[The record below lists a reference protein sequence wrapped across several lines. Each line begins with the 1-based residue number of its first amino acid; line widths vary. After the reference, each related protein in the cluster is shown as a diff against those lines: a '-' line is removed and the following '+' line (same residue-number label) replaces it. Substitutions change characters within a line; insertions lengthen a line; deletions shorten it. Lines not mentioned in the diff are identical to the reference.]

1 MLSVICFIRSFF
13 ETPAVEDFA
22 TRAAH
27 PEDVDSLQEKS
38 AESRDVWRE
47 SALEE
52 AQDMTEEYFE
62 TCSWHGDASSD
73 YIGDHVNFSSPKRS
87 PGLRKQDS
95 EGQHAVVGGP
105 QRNTDG
111 EELTVALGSECSFPD
126 SDSGCAVLE
135 EAGLPF
141 LSHTSVLDAP
151 KDSDSQLFTTG
162 EELLVQVEDS
172 CDAVILE
179 DSGCDEA
186 ANQSP
191 SEEAGLPSILQSSTA
206 AEDLTGSDLVVAS
219 RDLVDVS
226 SSKCLRKLDSSY
238 SERMDDV
245 LEINTGEEQL
255 LALLSSES
263 SVMISDHSGHRSS
276 LEIVSEEAGLPSIS
290 QATSE
295 ETLTLTD
302 RSEAAPRLEQT
313 PDLTT
318 DHRKC
323 SSPRS
328 SPDLRNLHS
337 GCDEVLNGS
346 SVEEAGL
353 PFISQASVSV
363 PNLTDS
369 QLFTI
374 PQEKPDLIYRSTSEP
389 ELNSTS
395 DFTVTSNHRDH
406 GIFPSPKSSPD
417 LRNLDSSHSEGK
429 NSGLEMNTD
438 GEQLLEPLT
447 RECRVIILD
456 HNAADVSAVR
466 IFSKE
471 AGLPSISEVSV
482 SDPDVIDSQLF
493 PTSVETPVELT
504 CRSEEARQLENT
516 SNLVVASNDQVDCSP
531 KRSPDLRDLENLESS
546 HSEIKNDGQQMN
558 ADEVQHKVPLE
569 NSAVVVSAVIL
580 DDSDDEAANWSFLEE
595 AGLPSILHTN
605 TASKDLTD
613 SELFT
618 TEDTLTSTDQTDTVL
633 QLDNASESDAPS
645 RDLVECS
652 SPDHKHLDLVHLE
665 IKNDGVQLKTVTEE
679 LVVPLTG
686 NYSAVILDSLSC
698 DEIVD
703 PSSFETLSK
712 EAGLPFISQAS
723 TSDTALI
730 TDQTEAV
737 AQLDRPSSDLDFA
750 REDQFDFPSP
760 KSSPD
765 LRDLDSSPSERK
777 NSGLEMNTDG
787 EQLMV
792 PLANDCS
799 VVTADDLENAEIVNR
814 LSSEEA
820 GLPSICQAS
829 VSDTDS
835 IDSQSFTASTC
846 TLTLTDRSE
855 AEPQLETS
863 SDLDHVD
870 FSSSEHFTD
879 LRNLDSAHS
888 ERKNDG
894 LEVNAE
900 GEELSVPLV
909 GGCNA
914 FNLDVSRCDEVLKGS
929 SLEEAG
935 FSSVSQASV
944 SHTTSKNLTSEEIP
958 TMRDKIKAESQLDS
972 TFHLDGSRTD
982 HGSIPSPTSS
992 PEIRNL
998 DSSYSE
1004 RKGTDKEEL
1013 VVPLASEC
1021 NGEDD
1026 VENAEIDHCLSPE
1039 ETGLPSQNEGL
1050 EKNKDGEELIVLL
1063 DPNAVILGDPGQD
1076 EVLNGPSPEVAEL
1089 LSISQDGTYNTDSIS
1104 SHLFTSCKHT
1114 LAPPDGSEAEPSLE
1128 NASDLTGASRNE
1140 EESDNVNKLENLTV
1154 PELSQI
1160 ILSTN
1165 MVEHLGQIDE
1175 ARVKPS
1181 EVNSNIFVDLSV
1193 DAKMFVDPLMGGCP
1207 CVQSSVSSSLQSEGV
1222 TSLQKD
1228 QRHFSNP
1235 NINKE
1240 NLFES
1245 SPSIKDSDDYSAEE
1259 DSSSP
1264 SCANGFIPELHV
1276 PMNDEQTLDLDNDQ
1290 TERRSKNVDDLI
1302 NVPFLNTFS
1311 VKEFT
1316 VIPQKEQEVIYSDN
1330 SGYIDSYV
1338 MPSSAGKESQRVPFD
1353 CVRGDVVDSYV
1364 GQLPG
1369 PVEVLFKES
1378 TPLGSL
1384 NITKF
1389 TKQVLQGDQA
1399 TSEKVC
1405 AKEHEASISYDD
1417 YCMQETSGLKASLHF
1432 DGSHHGSDTNNNT
1445 KQHTPETPCTLHA
1458 PTLEQELWNH
1468 VHPSMQDGPSN
1479 VFSNLS
1485 NNSAGFFEIS
1495 ERVMMDYKRDHS
1507 NPLDVEDAS
1516 QGKMYGKECQL
1527 GEHQDVMADPTVRPV
1542 ADAHRGL
1549 IHSSCQS
1556 SEFSY
1561 ALSINGPTCQ
1571 KILREQSLMPH
1582 SASISVTSGSG
1593 TYESEAAP
1601 FCPDS
1606 LQIQSYPSI
1615 DVSTGLVSDL
1625 EPIMESEHPQ
1635 EISESLNGEL
1645 KDLVSSA
1652 NEDECTPLQ
1661 RDENDALYN
1670 VGSMRGFSDKPED
1683 VDTTS
1688 CLTNECDANDDDDD
1702 DDDDIPNSASP
1713 DQDFITTNSEEVE
1726 DPSHGTTGSNSNSTG
1741 SSQSLL
1747 KNKETKSMSAGKS
1760 SKFSRFTRIPSF
1772 RKSKREIKVG
1782 SKVEPESKISPEVG
1796 EERNQTPSHNPT
1808 VDHSTKYEDQSS
1820 DVVLGKAL
1828 GVTWNEQSKSTS
1840 SSKNTQQ
1847 HDSYSERGQTKP
1859 VLDPQKKSKSSDN
1872 FRMKLALAQKSLSS
1886 LFEIRTAEKDHQ
1898 QDPSVLNQDTKSKQ
1912 PWVKRKMSKDS
1923 EMLKRTLSL
1932 PGPSGAKSRCRHL
1945 SDLVSGLTEDRPDL
1959 QGFQSSKGD
1968 FKSTSHSEAS
1978 VSGPKAEPVE
1988 RNTLSNGLA
1997 KNFEAVHSHEN
2008 ISEKPMH
2015 PSVFALTNQLSPSW
2029 TRSLGSFEG
2038 LDTPTK
2044 PMTPKPQNPGVWG
2057 QRSSLRNPSKSVA
2070 TSLCSLGEGPSLEGL
2085 SDRSERRVGQR
2096 ATRLA
2101 SAQSFESEYLLE
2113 DINSDNRSQTSL
2125 VSTNSATQSEDGG
2138 TSSLQSSSSVLRV
2151 RRRDRRVVRPRPVSD
2166 LCSWTLP
2173 LREIG
2178 ETAAGAIQERNVT
2191 DNWTAKA
2198 QKRSCSDELLG
2209 EFQEVQKTKVML
2221 QRSLGTLSTTSEE
2234 QQKVQ
2239 MRLSFTS
2246 PQQLSSTSLKDHFF
2260 SQSTPI
2266 GLDCLH
2272 WPRPVSFSESCL
2284 VRPSEHTLAQ
2294 PAALDTAADLGVI
2307 RGVKAIRGVMSHYW
2321 SLESLHSTNA
2331 LVITDGPQD
2340 KSGLGDEVGSEDELY
2355 NDFHISA
2362 NRLGGGEQLAINELI
2377 SDGSVCA
2384 EALWDHVT
2392 MDDQELGFKAGDVI
2406 EVVDA
2411 TNKEWWWGRVQE
2423 SEGWFPASFVRLRVN
2438 QDEPLEDDV
2447 IQGAVESGGAGVG
2460 GSCGPGLPCKE
2471 QMRANVINEI
2481 MSTERDYIKHLKDIC
2496 EGYIKQCRK
2505 RTDMFTEEQLRTIF
2519 SNIDELY
2526 RFQKKFLKALEKKYN
2541 KEQPHL
2547 SEIGSCFLENQTDF
2561 QIYSEYCNN
2570 HPNACVQLSRLMKM
2584 KKYVFFFEACR
2595 LLQKMIDISLDGF
2608 LLTPVQKICKYPL
2621 QLAELLKYTNPQ
2633 HRDYKDVEAALNAM
2647 KNVARL
2653 INERKRRLENIDKIA
2668 QWQSSI
2674 EDWEGEDVLS
2684 RSSDLIFSGDL
2695 TKISQPQAKG
2705 QQRMFFLFD
2714 HQLVFCK
2721 KDLLRRDILYYK
2733 GRLDT
2738 DQMEVVD
2745 VEDGKDKDLNVTVKN
2760 ALKLIS
2766 PDGAEIHLLCAK
2778 KPELKQRW
2786 LRAFADERQQVRH
2799 DRDTGFSITDVQKKQ
2814 AMQNVSKNPPAG
2826 KPKALHHL
2834 LSLKAP
2840 LLRSKSSKCLH
2851 YPESPGPDYYSS
2863 PLPEVIA
2870 PPGVLRRAISWV
2882 SSQSRDLLR

>member
-1 MLSVICFIRSFF
+1 MEEADLESYLSAKFHLSACIFCWALLKICQRRLRASPVVSQ
-13 ETPAVEDFA
+13 TPAVEDFA

-2272 WPRPVSFSESCL
+2272 WPRPVSFSVFGLFLSLSLSLCL
-2284 VRPSEHTLAQ
+2284 NFCLFICLSV
-2294 PAALDTAADLGVI
+2294 
-2307 RGVKAIRGVMSHYW
+2307 
-2321 SLESLHSTNA
+2321 SLSYYLS
-2331 LVITDGPQD
+2331 VC
-2340 KSGLGDEVGSEDELY
+2340 LY
-2355 NDFHISA
+2355 NC
-2362 NRLGGGEQLAINELI
+2362 L
-2377 SDGSVCA
+2377 SVYFGC
-2384 EALWDHVT
+2384 LTV
-2392 MDDQELGFKAGDVI
+2392 
-2406 EVVDA
+2406 
-2411 TNKEWWWGRVQE
+2411 
-2423 SEGWFPASFVRLRVN
+2423 
-2438 QDEPLEDDV
+2438 
-2447 IQGAVESGGAGVG
+2447 
-2460 GSCGPGLPCKE
+2460 
-2471 QMRANVINEI
+2471 
-2481 MSTERDYIKHLKDIC
+2481 
-2496 EGYIKQCRK
+2496 
-2505 RTDMFTEEQLRTIF
+2505 
-2519 SNIDELY
+2519 
-2526 RFQKKFLKALEKKYN
+2526 
-2541 KEQPHL
+2541 
-2547 SEIGSCFLENQTDF
+2547 
-2561 QIYSEYCNN
+2561 
-2570 HPNACVQLSRLMKM
+2570 CV
-2584 KKYVFFFEACR
+2584 
-2595 LLQKMIDISLDGF
+2595 
-2608 LLTPVQKICKYPL
+2608 
-2621 QLAELLKYTNPQ
+2621 
-2633 HRDYKDVEAALNAM
+2633 
-2647 KNVARL
+2647 
-2653 INERKRRLENIDKIA
+2653 
-2668 QWQSSI
+2668 
-2674 EDWEGEDVLS
+2674 
-2684 RSSDLIFSGDL
+2684 
-2695 TKISQPQAKG
+2695 
-2705 QQRMFFLFD
+2705 
-2714 HQLVFCK
+2714 
-2721 KDLLRRDILYYK
+2721 
-2733 GRLDT
+2733 
-2738 DQMEVVD
+2738 
-2745 VEDGKDKDLNVTVKN
+2745 
-2760 ALKLIS
+2760 
-2766 PDGAEIHLLCAK
+2766 
-2778 KPELKQRW
+2778 
-2786 LRAFADERQQVRH
+2786 
-2799 DRDTGFSITDVQKKQ
+2799 
-2814 AMQNVSKNPPAG
+2814 
-2826 KPKALHHL
+2826 
-2834 LSLKAP
+2834 
-2840 LLRSKSSKCLH
+2840 
-2851 YPESPGPDYYSS
+2851 
-2863 PLPEVIA
+2863 
-2870 PPGVLRRAISWV
+2870 
-2882 SSQSRDLLR
+2882 

>member
-22 TRAAH
+22 TH
-27 PEDVDSLQEKS
+27 PTHLEDVDSLQEKS
-38 AESRDVWRE
+38 AESPDVWRE
-47 SALEE
+47 SAVEE

-62 TCSWHGDASSD
+62 TCSWHDDASSD
-73 YIGDHVNFSSPKRS
+73 CTGDHVNSSSPKHS

-95 EGQHAVVGGP
+95 EGQHAVVDGP

-111 EELTVALGSECSFPD
+111 EELTVALGSECSLISLD

-151 KDSDSQLFTTG
+151 KDSDSQFFTTCK
-162 EELLVQVEDS
+162 ELLVQVEDS
-172 CDAVILE
+172 CNAVSLD
-179 DSGCDEA
+179 DSGRDEA
-186 ANQSP
+186 ANRSP

-206 AEDLTGSDLVVAS
+206 AEDLTDSDLVIAS
-219 RDLVDVS
+219 RDLVEIT
-226 SSKCLRKLDSSY
+226 SSKCLRKPDSSY

-245 LEINTGEEQL
+245 LEINTREEHL

-263 SVMISDHSGHRSS
+263 SVMISDDSGHRSS
-276 LEIVSEEAGLPSIS
+276 LEIVSQEAGLPSIS

-295 ETLTLTD
+295 ETFTLTD
-302 RSEAAPRLEQT
+302 RIEAAPRLEQT
-313 PDLTT
+313 PDLRT
-318 DHRKC
+318 DHGKF
-323 SSPRS
+323 SSTQS
-328 SPDLRNLHS
+328 SPDLRNRHS

-353 PFISQASVSV
+353 PSISQASVSV

-374 PQEKPDLIYRSTSEP
+374 PQEKPDLIYRSTSAP

-395 DFTVTSNHRDH
+395 DFPVTSNHR
-406 GIFPSPKSSPD
+406 SD

-429 NSGLEMNTD
+429 NSDVEMNVDGEQLMVPLANDCNVATSDDLENAEIVNRLSSEEAGLPSISQASMSDTDSIDSQSFTASTCTLTLTDRCEAEPQLENSSDLDHVDFSSSEHFTYSRNLDSAHSERRNSSLEVPMEREELMEPLEGDSNAFILDNSECEEVLNGSSHEEAGFSSISQANLSSNILPVSQLLTASKETLTLSDRSKAAPQLDNTPDLDITSISSPKHSRVLESMESSQAEEKIDGLEMNMD
-438 GEQLLEPLT
+438 GEQFMEPLT

-456 HNAADVSAVR
+456 QNAADGSSVR

-471 AGLPSISEVSV
+471 ADLLPFSEVSV
-482 SDPDVIDSQLF
+482 SDPDLFDSQLF

-504 CRSEEARQLENT
+504 YRREEAHQLENV
-516 SNLVVASNDQVDCSP
+516 SNLVVASNDQVACSP
-531 KRSPDLRDLENLESS
+531 KRSPDLRGLENLESS

-558 ADEVQHKVPLE
+558 GDEMQHKVPLE
-569 NSAVVVSAVIL
+569 NSAVEVSAVTL
-580 DDSDDEAANWSFLEE
+580 DDSDVEAANWSFLEE
-595 AGLPSILHTN
+595 ARLLSILHTN
-605 TASKDLTD
+605 TASNSDLKND

-633 QLDNASESDAPS
+633 QLDNTSESGVPS

-652 SPDHKHLDLVHLE
+652 SPDHKHLDLSHLE
-665 IKNDGVQLKTVTEE
+665 IKNDAVQLKTVTEE

-686 NYSAVILDSLSC
+686 NYSAVILDNLSC

-712 EAGLPFISQAS
+712 EAGLRFISQAS
-723 TSDTALI
+723 MSDTALI

-737 AQLDRPSSDLDFA
+737 AIVDRPTSDLDVA
-750 REDQFDFPSP
+750 HEDQLDFPSP

-765 LRDLDSSPSERK
+765 LRNLDSSHSEGK
-777 NSGLEMNTDG
+777 NSGVEMNVDG
-787 EQLMV
+787 EQPMV
-792 PLANDCS
+792 PLANDCNVATS
-799 VVTADDLENAEIVNR
+799 DDLENAEIVNR

-820 GLPSICQAS
+820 ELPSISQANM
-829 VSDTDS
+829 SDTDS

-846 TLTLTDRSE
+846 TLTLT
-855 AEPQLETS
+855 EPQLETS
-863 SDLDHVD
+863 SDLDHVH

-894 LEVNAE
+894 LEMNAE
-900 GEELSVPLV
+900 GKELSAPLV

-914 FNLDVSRCDEVLKGS
+914 LNLDDSRCDEVLNGS

-935 FSSVSQASV
+935 FSAVSQASV

-958 TMRDKIKAESQLDS
+958 TLRDKIKAASQLDS
-972 TFHLDGSRTD
+972 TFNLDGSRTD
-982 HGSIPSPTSS
+982 HGSMPSSTSS
-992 PEIRNL
+992 PEFRNL
-998 DSSYSE
+998 DSSYPE

-1013 VVPLASEC
+1013 VVPLANDC
-1021 NGEDD
+1021 NGVDD
-1026 VENAEIDHCLSPE
+1026 VENAEIDDCLSPE

-1050 EKNKDGEELIVLL
+1050 EKNKDGEELLVPL
-1063 DPNAVILGDPGQD
+1063 DSNAVILDDSGQD
-1076 EVLNGPSPEVAEL
+1076 EVLNGPSPEVADL
-1089 LSISQDGTYNTDSIS
+1089 LSISQDTMYNTDSIS
-1104 SHLFTSCKHT
+1104 SHLFTSSKHT
-1114 LAPPDGSEAEPSLE
+1114 LAPPDESEAEPSLE
-1128 NASDLTGASRNE
+1128 KASDLTAASRNE
-1140 EESDNVNKLENLTV
+1140 EESDNVSKMENLTV
-1154 PELSQI
+1154 PEVSQI
-1160 ILSTN
+1160 ILSTY

-1175 ARVKPS
+1175 AGVKPS
-1181 EVNSNIFVDLSV
+1181 EVNSNIFVDPSV
-1193 DAKMFVDPLMGGCP
+1193 DAKMFVDPFMGGCP
-1207 CVQSSVSSSLQSEGV
+1207 CVQSSVSSSFQPEGV

-1228 QRHFSNP
+1228 QRRFSDP
-1235 NINKE
+1235 NLNNEK
-1240 NLFES
+1240 LLES
-1245 SPSIKDSDDYSAEE
+1245 SLSIKVCDDYSVEE

-1264 SCANGFIPELHV
+1264 SCANGCIPELHV
-1276 PMNDEQTLDLDNDQ
+1276 PMNDEQTLDLDNDH
-1290 TERRSKNVDDLI
+1290 TERWSKNVDDLI

-1338 MPSSAGKESQRVPFD
+1338 IPSSAGKDSQSVPFD

-1364 GQLPG
+1364 GKRPG

-1378 TPLGSL
+1378 TPLDSL
-1384 NITKF
+1384 NISKF

-1405 AKEHEASISYDD
+1405 AKEHEAVISFDD

-1445 KQHTPETPCTLHA
+1445 KQHTPETPCTLHGS
-1458 PTLEQELWNH
+1458 TLEQELWNH
-1468 VHPSMQDGPSN
+1468 AHPSMRDGPLN
-1479 VFSNLS
+1479 VFSDLS

-1495 ERVMMDYKRDHS
+1495 ERVMMDYKRDIS
-1507 NPLDVEDAS
+1507 NPLVEDAS

-1527 GEHQDVMADPTVRPV
+1527 EEHQDIMVDPTIRPV
-1542 ADAHRGL
+1542 ADAHHGP
-1549 IHSSCQS
+1549 IHSNCQS

-1582 SASISVTSGSG
+1582 SASVSVTSGSG
-1593 TYESEAAP
+1593 TYESEKAP
-1601 FCPDS
+1601 FYPDS

-1615 DVSTGLVSDL
+1615 DVSIGLVSDL
-1625 EPIMESEHPQ
+1625 EPIMELEPPQ
-1635 EISESLNGEL
+1635 EISDSWNGEQ

-1652 NEDECTPLQ
+1652 NEDECIPLQ
-1661 RDENDALYN
+1661 RDNNDALYN
-1670 VGSMRGFSDKPED
+1670 VRSMKGFSDNPEG

-1688 CLTNECDANDDDDD
+1688 CLTNEYDGND
-1702 DDDDIPNSASP
+1702 DDDDIPSSASP

-1726 DPSHGTTGSNSNSTG
+1726 DPSNGTTGNNSNSSG
-1741 SSQSLL
+1741 GSQSLL

-1782 SKVEPESKISPEVG
+1782 SKVEPECKISPEVG

-1808 VDHSTKYEDQSS
+1808 VDHLTKYEDQSS

-1828 GVTWNEQSKSTS
+1828 GVTWNGQSKSTS
-1840 SSKNTQQ
+1840 SSKNIQQ
-1847 HDSYSERGQTKP
+1847 HDKYSERVQKKP

-1872 FRMKLALAQKSLSS
+1872 FRLKLALAQKSLSS
-1886 LFEIRTAEKDHQ
+1886 LFDIRTGEKDHQ
-1898 QDPSVLNQDTKSKQ
+1898 EDSNVLNHDTKSKQ
-1912 PWVKRKMSKDS
+1912 TWMKRKISKDS
-1923 EMLKRTLSL
+1923 EMLKRTNSL
-1932 PGPSGAKSRCRHL
+1932 PGPSGANPRCRHM
-1945 SDLVSGLTEDRPDL
+1945 SDLVSGITEDRPDL
-1959 QGFQSSKGD
+1959 QGFQSSKED
-1968 FKSTSHSEAS
+1968 LKSTAHSEAS
-1978 VSGPKAEPVE
+1978 MSGPEAEPVE
-1988 RNTLSNGLA
+1988 RNTLSNSLA
-1997 KNFEAVHSHEN
+1997 KTSDDFESVRSHEN
-2008 ISEKPMH
+2008 FSEKPMH
-2015 PSVFALTNQLSPSW
+2015 PSVFALTNRLSPSW

-2038 LDTPTK
+2038 LDIPTK
-2044 PMTPKPQNPGVWG
+2044 PMTPKPQTPGVWG
-2057 QRSSLRNPSKSVA
+2057 QRSSLRYPSKSVA

-2085 SDRSERRVGQR
+2085 SDGSQRRVGQI

-2125 VSTNSATQSEDGG
+2125 VSTNSATQSEPAQDGG
-2138 TSSLQSSSSVLRV
+2138 TSSLQSSSSMLRV

-2173 LREIG
+2173 LQEIG
-2178 ETAAGAIQERNVT
+2178 GTQAGAIQERNVA

-2198 QKRSCSDELLG
+2198 RKRSCSDELLG
-2209 EFQEVQKTKVML
+2209 EFQEMQKMKVML

-2234 QQKVQ
+2234 QQKVR

-2246 PQQLSSTSLKDHFF
+2246 PQQLSSISLKDHFF
-2260 SQSTPI
+2260 SQSTPT

-2294 PAALDTAADLGVI
+2294 PAAL
-2307 RGVKAIRGVMSHYW
+2307 
-2321 SLESLHSTNA
+2321 A

-2340 KSGLGDEVGSEDELY
+2340 KSSLGDEVGSEDELY

-2460 GSCGPGLPCKE
+2460 G
-2471 QMRANVINEI
+2471 V
-2481 MSTERDYIKHLKDIC
+2481 
-2496 EGYIKQCRK
+2496 
-2505 RTDMFTEEQLRTIF
+2505 
-2519 SNIDELY
+2519 
-2526 RFQKKFLKALEKKYN
+2526 
-2541 KEQPHL
+2541 
-2547 SEIGSCFLENQTDF
+2547 
-2561 QIYSEYCNN
+2561 
-2570 HPNACVQLSRLMKM
+2570 VW
-2584 KKYVFFFEACR
+2584 
-2595 LLQKMIDISLDGF
+2595 
-2608 LLTPVQKICKYPL
+2608 
-2621 QLAELLKYTNPQ
+2621 
-2633 HRDYKDVEAALNAM
+2633 
-2647 KNVARL
+2647 AR
-2653 INERKRRLENIDKIA
+2653 
-2668 QWQSSI
+2668 
-2674 EDWEGEDVLS
+2674 
-2684 RSSDLIFSGDL
+2684 
-2695 TKISQPQAKG
+2695 
-2705 QQRMFFLFD
+2705 
-2714 HQLVFCK
+2714 
-2721 KDLLRRDILYYK
+2721 
-2733 GRLDT
+2733 
-2738 DQMEVVD
+2738 
-2745 VEDGKDKDLNVTVKN
+2745 VTV
-2760 ALKLIS
+2760 
-2766 PDGAEIHLLCAK
+2766 
-2778 KPELKQRW
+2778 
-2786 LRAFADERQQVRH
+2786 
-2799 DRDTGFSITDVQKKQ
+2799 
-2814 AMQNVSKNPPAG
+2814 
-2826 KPKALHHL
+2826 
-2834 LSLKAP
+2834 
-2840 LLRSKSSKCLH
+2840 
-2851 YPESPGPDYYSS
+2851 
-2863 PLPEVIA
+2863 
-2870 PPGVLRRAISWV
+2870 
-2882 SSQSRDLLR
+2882 

>member
-1 MLSVICFIRSFF
+1 MEEADLESYLSAKFHLSACIFCWALLKICQRRLRASPVVSQ
-13 ETPAVEDFA
+13 TPAVEDFA

-2294 PAALDTAADLGVI
+2294 PAAL
-2307 RGVKAIRGVMSHYW
+2307 
-2321 SLESLHSTNA
+2321 A

>member
-1 MLSVICFIRSFF
+1 
-13 ETPAVEDFA
+13 
-22 TRAAH
+22 
-27 PEDVDSLQEKS
+27 
-38 AESRDVWRE
+38 
-47 SALEE
+47 
-52 AQDMTEEYFE
+52 
-62 TCSWHGDASSD
+62 
-73 YIGDHVNFSSPKRS
+73 
-87 PGLRKQDS
+87 
-95 EGQHAVVGGP
+95 
-105 QRNTDG
+105 
-111 EELTVALGSECSFPD
+111 
-126 SDSGCAVLE
+126 
-135 EAGLPF
+135 
-141 LSHTSVLDAP
+141 
-151 KDSDSQLFTTG
+151 
-162 EELLVQVEDS
+162 
-172 CDAVILE
+172 
-179 DSGCDEA
+179 
-186 ANQSP
+186 
-191 SEEAGLPSILQSSTA
+191 
-206 AEDLTGSDLVVAS
+206 
-219 RDLVDVS
+219 
-226 SSKCLRKLDSSY
+226 
-238 SERMDDV
+238 
-245 LEINTGEEQL
+245 
-255 LALLSSES
+255 
-263 SVMISDHSGHRSS
+263 
-276 LEIVSEEAGLPSIS
+276 
-290 QATSE
+290 
-295 ETLTLTD
+295 
-302 RSEAAPRLEQT
+302 
-313 PDLTT
+313 
-318 DHRKC
+318 
-323 SSPRS
+323 
-328 SPDLRNLHS
+328 
-337 GCDEVLNGS
+337 
-346 SVEEAGL
+346 
-353 PFISQASVSV
+353 
-363 PNLTDS
+363 
-369 QLFTI
+369 
-374 PQEKPDLIYRSTSEP
+374 
-389 ELNSTS
+389 
-395 DFTVTSNHRDH
+395 
-406 GIFPSPKSSPD
+406 
-417 LRNLDSSHSEGK
+417 
-429 NSGLEMNTD
+429 
-438 GEQLLEPLT
+438 
-447 RECRVIILD
+447 
-456 HNAADVSAVR
+456 
-466 IFSKE
+466 
-471 AGLPSISEVSV
+471 
-482 SDPDVIDSQLF
+482 
-493 PTSVETPVELT
+493 
-504 CRSEEARQLENT
+504 
-516 SNLVVASNDQVDCSP
+516 
-531 KRSPDLRDLENLESS
+531 
-546 HSEIKNDGQQMN
+546 
-558 ADEVQHKVPLE
+558 
-569 NSAVVVSAVIL
+569 
-580 DDSDDEAANWSFLEE
+580 
-595 AGLPSILHTN
+595 
-605 TASKDLTD
+605 
-613 SELFT
+613 
-618 TEDTLTSTDQTDTVL
+618 
-633 QLDNASESDAPS
+633 
-645 RDLVECS
+645 
-652 SPDHKHLDLVHLE
+652 
-665 IKNDGVQLKTVTEE
+665 
-679 LVVPLTG
+679 
-686 NYSAVILDSLSC
+686 
-698 DEIVD
+698 
-703 PSSFETLSK
+703 
-712 EAGLPFISQAS
+712 
-723 TSDTALI
+723 
-730 TDQTEAV
+730 
-737 AQLDRPSSDLDFA
+737 
-750 REDQFDFPSP
+750 
-760 KSSPD
+760 
-765 LRDLDSSPSERK
+765 
-777 NSGLEMNTDG
+777 
-787 EQLMV
+787 
-792 PLANDCS
+792 
-799 VVTADDLENAEIVNR
+799 
-814 LSSEEA
+814 
-820 GLPSICQAS
+820 
-829 VSDTDS
+829 
-835 IDSQSFTASTC
+835 
-846 TLTLTDRSE
+846 
-855 AEPQLETS
+855 
-863 SDLDHVD
+863 
-870 FSSSEHFTD
+870 
-879 LRNLDSAHS
+879 
-888 ERKNDG
+888 
-894 LEVNAE
+894 
-900 GEELSVPLV
+900 
-909 GGCNA
+909 
-914 FNLDVSRCDEVLKGS
+914 
-929 SLEEAG
+929 
-935 FSSVSQASV
+935 
-944 SHTTSKNLTSEEIP
+944 
-958 TMRDKIKAESQLDS
+958 MRDKIKAASQLDS

-982 HGSIPSPTSS
+982 HGNIPSPTSS

-1013 VVPLASEC
+1013 VVPLANEC

-1063 DPNAVILGDPGQD
+1063 DSNAVILDDSGQD

-1104 SHLFTSCKHT
+1104 SHLFTSSKHT
-1114 LAPPDGSEAEPSLE
+1114 LAPPDGGEAEPSLE

-1140 EESDNVNKLENLTV
+1140 DESDNVSKMENLTV

-1160 ILSTN
+1160 ILSTH

-1193 DAKMFVDPLMGGCP
+1193 DAKMFVDPLMGGYP
-1207 CVQSSVSSSLQSEGV
+1207 CVQSSVSSSLQPEGV

-1240 NLFES
+1240 NLLES

-1259 DSSSP
+1259 DTSSL

-1338 MPSSAGKESQRVPFD
+1338 MPSSAGKESQSVPFD
-1353 CVRGDVVDSYV
+1353 RVRGDVVDSYV

-1378 TPLGSL
+1378 TPLDSL

-1495 ERVMMDYKRDHS
+1495 ERVMMDYKRDNS

-1527 GEHQDVMADPTVRPV
+1527 GEHQDIMVDPTVRPV

-1571 KILREQSLMPH
+1571 KILREQSQMPH
-1582 SASISVTSGSG
+1582 SASVSVTSGSG

-1670 VGSMRGFSDKPED
+1670 VGSMRGFSDKPGD

-1688 CLTNECDANDDDDD
+1688 CLTNECDGN
-1702 DDDDIPNSASP
+1702 DDDIPNSASP

-1747 KNKETKSMSAGKS
+1747 KNKEAKSMSAGKS

-1782 SKVEPESKISPEVG
+1782 SKIEPESKISPEVG

-1808 VDHSTKYEDQSS
+1808 VDHLTKYEDQSS

-1828 GVTWNEQSKSTS
+1828 GVTWNGQSKSTS

-1847 HDSYSERGQTKP
+1847 HDKYSERVQTKP

-1898 QDPSVLNQDTKSKQ
+1898 QDPNVLNQDTKSKQ

-1959 QGFQSSKGD
+1959 QGFQSSKED

-1978 VSGPKAEPVE
+1978 VSGPEAEPVE

-2057 QRSSLRNPSKSVA
+2057 QRSSLRYPSKSVA

-2085 SDRSERRVGQR
+2085 SDRSQRRVGQR
-2096 ATRLA
+2096 ATQLA

-2234 QQKVQ
+2234 QQKVR

-2294 PAALDTAADLGVI
+2294 PAAL
-2307 RGVKAIRGVMSHYW
+2307 
-2321 SLESLHSTNA
+2321 A

-2733 GRLDT
+2733 GRLDM

-2826 KPKALHHL
+2826 KPKVVTRPYYDL
-2834 LSLKAP
+2834 
-2840 LLRSKSSKCLH
+2840 LLRQKS
-2851 YPESPGPDYYSS
+2851 PA
-2863 PLPEVIA
+2863 LPQQVIMLA
-2870 PPGVLRRAISWV
+2870 EPKRRNFWHNIG
-2882 SSQSRDLLR
+2882 RLTPFKK